1 MQRGALWCTAWVAG
15 RRDTSP
21 SSQMKHGKFGIRS
34 PLGACTASLPL
45 ILHIFGFTRTVKPV
59 KVNLFYCLFVFSLS
73 EHTVKRPY
81 VCSMDLLDC
90 SVLNIKCKYGPY
102 KVEIFH
108 GMCENMV
115 DRLEKLLVSQGNTIH
130 AETSRYPL
138 LNKVLSWSVMCSCE
152 LPHYLSGLVL
162 TWPWWLLTPLLAQLL
177 FVRILVCDYNQL
189 FVFVWELGA
198 AAWHPR
204 VPHMLPLCICTKS
217 PSCWGRRTCFGDAM
231 CAHHASTASA
241 RKEKTPLWISLN
253 I

>member
-1 MQRGALWCTAWVAG
+1 MQRGALWCTARVAG

-45 ILHIFGFTRTVKPV
+45 ILHIFGFTQTVKPI

-108 GMCENMV
+108 GMCENVV

-138 LNKVLSWSVMCSCE
+138 LNKVLS
-152 LPHYLSGLVL
+152 
-162 TWPWWLLTPLLAQLL
+162 
-177 FVRILVCDYNQL
+177 
-189 FVFVWELGA
+189 
-198 AAWHPR
+198 
-204 VPHMLPLCICTKS
+204 
-217 PSCWGRRTCFGDAM
+217 
-231 CAHHASTASA
+231 
-241 RKEKTPLWISLN
+241 
-253 I
+253 